1 MEKDLI
7 DWKTDAWK
15 RPEMVAWYNQRMQEN
30 RGTNRLK
37 NQVEVDLCAR
47 HAVAPRV
54 LDVGIGTGRGSLPLA
69 RAGLT
74 VTGVDSSQAMLDQTR
89 QLAGETP
96 ITLLRRDLADLG
108 FADASFDTVM
118 SLNVLVHFPH
128 WRDILKEWRRVCRPG
143 GRIVFDIHSQDHED
157 AACAAKGLP
166 PRPEDAGNDFGGY
179 MSRLRVADLVE
190 TANRLGLRIV
200 DVVPYAGLF
209 AGGNVNL
216 WLKHTLAEG
225 ARFDR
230 LLSWLASDRRLLDF
244 ALFLEQQ
251 VFAHLTTRLTGR
263 MMIVLDNVRDDAANQ
278 AWLARD
284 ERLNAALS
292 QPLDAK
298 LPSLVP
304 AFDAAWRARFDAHL
318 DWPRNRVLLHFLLS
332 AWREF
337 PGHLDAADFLA
348 ARHAQTLTEWRRQD
362 AIDALA
368 SHAARGL
375 AALPEA
381 AGIFEHHGVP
391 LAGSLD
397 YDLTRAVVTPPF
409 HAFG

>member
-15 RPEMVAWYNQRMQEN
+15 RPEMVAWYNQRMLEN

-37 NQVEVDLCAR
+37 NQVEVDLCGR
-47 HAVAPRV
+47 YAVAPRV

-69 RAGLT
+69 RAGLE

-89 QLAGETP
+89 QLAGDTA

-108 FADASFDTVM
+108 FADASYDTVM

-128 WRDILKEWRRVCRPG
+128 WRDILKEWQRVCRPG

-166 PRPEDAGNDFGGY
+166 PRPADPGNDFGGY
-179 MSRLRVADLVE
+179 MSRLRVRELVE
-190 TANRLGLRIV
+190 TANSLGLRIV
-200 DVVPYAGLF
+200 AVVPYAGLF

-230 LLSWLASDRRLLDF
+230 LLSWLASDRQLLDF
-244 ALFLEQQ
+244 ALFLEQD

-284 ERLNAALS
+284 ERLNAALAS
-292 QPLDAK
+292 HLDAG
-298 LPSLVP
+298 LAEQVP

-332 AWREF
+332 AWRDF
-337 PGHLDAADFLA
+337 PARPDLASFLDE
-348 ARHAQTLTEWRRQD
+348 RHAATLEAWRHQD
-362 AIDALA
+362 ELDRLATQVPRALA
-368 SHAARGL
+368 V
-375 AALPEA
+375 LPEA
-381 AGIFEHHGVP
+381 AGILEHRGVP
-391 LAGSLD
+391 LIGGLD
-397 YDLTRAVVTPPF
+397 YELTRDLLSKTF
-409 HAFG
+409 HSFD